1 MEERRKMKERA
12 MGASETIGH
21 VLFGAALAVVIYI
34 ILGVL
39 FGTRMPI
46 IDVMSTSMEPN
57 ISRGDLAV
65 LINGDAQIGDVIV
78 FDTPSEAIP
87 VIHRVIKIND
97 DGTYQT
103 LGDNNHGMQHDW
115 EKQIEKSQIIGKVLF
130 VIPYLGW
137 VKIVVF
143 EYLLPTSPRNLMLL
157 AAVSALLYFAWT
169 KKLL

>member
-1 MEERRKMKERA
+1 MS
-12 MGASETIGH
+12 ASETIWH
-21 VLFGAALAVVIYI
+21 LLSGAALAIAIYVF
-34 ILGVL
+34 LGIL

-57 ISRGDLAV
+57 ISRGDLVV
-65 LINGDAQIGDVIV
+65 LVNANDIRVGDVII
-78 FDTPSEAIP
+78 FDTPSEPIP

-103 LGDNNHGMQHDW
+103 LGDNNRGQQHEW
-115 EKQIEKSQIIGKVLF
+115 EKQIEKSQIIGKSML

-137 VKIVVF
+137 VKILIF
-143 EYLLPTSPRNLMLL
+143 EYLLPTSLRNIVLL
-157 AAVSALLYFAWT
+157 AIVSALLYFAWN